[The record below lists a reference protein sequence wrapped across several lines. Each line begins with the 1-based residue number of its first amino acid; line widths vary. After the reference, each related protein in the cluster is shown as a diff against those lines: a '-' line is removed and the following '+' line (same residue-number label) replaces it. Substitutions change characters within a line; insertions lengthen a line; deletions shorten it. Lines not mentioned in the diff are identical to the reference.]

1 MKISLC
7 HRLIEEMDNAADVLQ
22 GRELMSDTKKRI
34 DCCCSPLMD
43 SDEKGNEPREPT
55 LQIAA
60 HYTRERA
67 DVV

>member
-1 MKISLC
+1 MNISLC

-22 GRELMSDTKKRI
+22 GRELMPDTHKTI
-34 DCCCSPLMD
+34 DCCYSPLMD

-60 HYTRERA
+60 HHTRERA
-67 DVV
+67 GVV